1 MLMVPVLDRDAYGDR
16 DAYRLPEPCL
26 TVMLM
31 VTVDAYGAQ
40 GTCWHT
46 ISVMDDSHTPSWS

>member
-31 VTVDAYGAQ
+31 VTVMLIGSRNRA
-40 GTCWHT
+40 
-46 ISVMDDSHTPSWS
+46 